1 MPHYRVLPPQKS
13 NGMILEVLPINSQ
26 SFTVMSSAT
35 VSLWCCNSFP
45 VMLQQFPNSFLTLCV
60 WFVVVWL
67 RRTWRWLQQFP
78 CNAATVSLWCTD
90 AATVSLWCCNS
101 FPVMLHHFKQN
112 YKHMIRY
119 DCVYLMCSKK
129 LMGSQLSLLHKMK
142 KNVKETKKLKITW
155 WAWSPIQSHYHDGSP
170 LGRSQLRWERFVE
183 KVGFE
188 PKVKEWRSDGWRKWG
203 WW

>member
-45 VMLQQFPNSFLTLCV
+45 VMLQQFPNSFLTLCVWFVVVWLRRTWRWLQQFPCDAATVSLWCCNSFLTLCV

-142 KNVKETKKLKITW
+142 KNVKETKKLKINW
-155 WAWSPIQSHYHDGSP
+155 WAW
-170 LGRSQLRWERFVE
+170 
-183 KVGFE
+183 
-188 PKVKEWRSDGWRKWG
+188 
-203 WW
+203 